1 MASWFGGNLGNS
13 LEGIRNQVSSS
24 LKEVFEE
31 EDEPTDPLAVIAVT
45 KDKLDVKEK
54 LVQDLKDEV
63 EKLKERNQELLEEK
77 EVFFLQCR
85 GFMTYWYP
93 SCSGHAWPSGNSRG
107 NCFKEKLLMSA
118 SSWVLKSFCN
128 LDEEKKMFIE

>member
-85 GFMTYWYP
+85 GFMTY
-93 SCSGHAWPSGNSRG
+93 
-107 NCFKEKLLMSA
+107 
-118 SSWVLKSFCN
+118 
-128 LDEEKKMFIE
+128 